1 MHSSSATGTKN
12 GNTTFVLR
20 IKHSASMRSAP
31 QSDILVLGAGIAGL
45 AAARMLSESGARVVL
60 LEARDRVGG
69 RVLSVQHPDCDLPV
83 ELGAE
88 FVHGRP
94 PELLALIREA
104 GLTFFELEGEHRCFE
119 NGVLGDC
126 AHEDAFSFM
135 EQLSAEPDQ
144 TFSEWLATRNLSG
157 EIASRLTGFVEGFNA
172 ADTNVI
178 GTAALVK
185 QQHAEDEIEGW
196 RAFRI
201 EQGYQRLAEYLRDRL
216 LAAGGEIHLQTAVQ
230 QIEWKP
236 GSVRVS
242 AQRSAQNDPTQAV
255 AFHASRCIVALPLGV
270 LQAHPGMLVPEPPAA
285 GAAIRSLA
293 MGHAARLS
301 LLFREAFWRERFPE
315 ISFLFSREL
324 LPGVWWTASPRPAPV
339 LTGWVGGPRALGLS
353 AEPGR
358 FVRLALDSLASIF
371 SMSPEDLRSLLV
383 ASYTHNW
390 QSDPFSLGAYSYAP
404 KGALHAS
411 DELAQP
417 VANTLFFAGEHT
429 DTTGHWG
436 TVHAA
441 LRSGLRA
448 AAQTLV
454 E

>member
-1 MHSSSATGTKN
+1 MKN

-20 IKHSASMRSAP
+20 IKHSVSMRSGP
-31 QSDILVLGAGIAGL
+31 QSDVLVLGAGIAGL
-45 AAARMLSESGARVVL
+45 AAARTLAESGARVVL

-69 RVLSVQHPDCDLPV
+69 RVLSVHHPDCDLPV

-94 PELLALIREA
+94 PELLALLDEA
-104 GLTFFELEGEHRCFE
+104 GLGYFELQGEHRCFE

-126 AHEDAFSFM
+126 AHEDAFSSM
-135 EQLSAEPDQ
+135 EQLSADPDQ
-144 TFSEWLATRNLSG
+144 TFSEWLATRNLSP

-172 ADTNVI
+172 ADANVI

-196 RAFRI
+196 RAFRV

-216 LAAGGEIHLQTAVQ
+216 LAAGGEIHLDTAVQ

-236 GSVRVS
+236 GSVRVAAQQRSRNGS
-242 AQRSAQNDPTQAV
+242 AQAA

-270 LQAHPGMLVPEPPAA
+270 LQAHPRMFVPEPATA

-301 LLFREAFWRERFPE
+301 LLFREAFWRDRFPE
-315 ISFLFSREL
+315 TSFLFAREL
-324 LPGVWWTASPRPAPV
+324 TPGVWWTASPHAAPV
-339 LTGWVGGPRALGLS
+339 LTGWVGGPRALGLPD
-353 AEPGR
+353 EPDK
-358 FVRLALDSLASIF
+358 FVSLALGSLATIF
-371 SMSPEDLRSLLV
+371 HISEKNLRSLLA

-390 QSDPFSLGAYSYAP
+390 QSDPFTLGAYSYAP
-404 KGALHAS
+404 KGALRAS
-411 DELAQP
+411 EELAQP

-448 AAQTLV
+448 AAQALV